1 MTPWPRHQAS
11 KMAAP
16 YSESKVGVEGAGEHQ
31 VDFILV
37 PLYLFAVRICFQAV
51 DGRAVQA
58 GELVTHSYYVLQT
71 WRAYPWGKKIYILGK
86 RAGGLGFA
94 KKIKKKKNRCFL
106 REQFS
111 SKLPGSQNYFDS
123 QEYCVL
129 IFLVT
134 TVSWVPS
141 CQILTES
148 RGKL

>member
-1 MTPWPRHQAS
+1 MSCKPGEPTP
-11 KMAAP
+11 
-16 YSESKVGVEGAGEHQ
+16 
-31 VDFILV
+31 
-37 PLYLFAVRICFQAV
+37 
-51 DGRAVQA
+51 
-58 GELVTHSYYVLQT
+58 
-71 WRAYPWGKKIYILGK
+71 GKKNIYLREKG
-86 RAGGLGFA
+86 RGFGLC
-94 KKIKKKKNRCFL
+94 KKKKKKNNNRCFL

-134 TVSWVPS
+134 TVSRVPS

>member
-1 MTPWPRHQAS
+1 
-11 KMAAP
+11 MAAP

-94 KKIKKKKNRCFL
+94 KKRKKKKKDVSLGNNL
-106 REQFS
+106 V
-111 SKLPGSQNYFDS
+111 LNYL
-123 QEYCVL
+123 VL
-129 IFLVT
+129 KITLILKN
-134 TVSWVPS
+134 TVCWYS
-141 CQILTES
+141 
-148 RGKL
+148 

>member
-94 KKIKKKKNRCFL
+94 KKIKKKKKDVSLGNNL
-106 REQFS
+106 V
-111 SKLPGSQNYFDS
+111 LNYL
-123 QEYCVL
+123 VL
-129 IFLVT
+129 KITLILKN
-134 TVSWVPS
+134 TV
-141 CQILTES
+141 C
-148 RGKL
+148 